1 MTTPGS
7 PDTRRAVDMERTSL
21 GFYTATNVRGGTLRV
36 GSGEDADFTPV
47 ELLLAAIGGCTMI
60 DVDNITS
67 RRAEP
72 THLRVTVSGDKVKVD
87 GAAQM
92 TGLTVTWDV
101 AYPEGPEG
109 DQARA
114 VLHDTIRMS
123 HDRLCTVGRTV
134 EVGSPIGDEMA

>member
-7 PDTRRAVDMERTSL
+7 PDTRRTVDLERTSL
-21 GFYTATNVRGGTLRV
+21 GSYTATNVRGGSLRV
-36 GSGEDADFTPV
+36 GSGADADFTPV

-60 DVDNITS
+60 DVDHITS

-72 THLRVTVSGDKVKVD
+72 THLRVTVSGDKVTVD
-87 GAAQM
+87 GAGQM
-92 TGLTVTWDV
+92 TGLTVAWDV

-114 VLHDTIRMS
+114 VLDDTIRMS

-134 EVGSPIGDEMA
+134 EVGSPIGNEMA